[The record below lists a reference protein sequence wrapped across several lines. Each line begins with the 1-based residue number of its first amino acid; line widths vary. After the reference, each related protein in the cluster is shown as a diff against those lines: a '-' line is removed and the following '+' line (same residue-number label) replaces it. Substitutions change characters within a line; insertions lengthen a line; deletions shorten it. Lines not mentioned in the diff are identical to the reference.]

1 MSTKKSDLI
10 LRGPVLK
17 AILTLSVPIMISNLI
32 QTIYNLTDSYFVS
45 KLGTSQ
51 MAAMQVTFPIIF
63 LLISLGSGLSIG
75 GVALISQYVGAKK
88 TEDARRIA
96 GQLLTATIGVSFL
109 VAFLGF
115 FLAEKILI
123 LMNAEGDLLMYA
135 TQFTRIIFLGAP
147 TMFITFAFNGMK
159 QGQGDMLTPMFLSAG
174 SVILNIVL
182 DPIFIFT
189 LDMGIQGA
197 ALATVLSR
205 GLFNFIALYLIF
217 HKKHNTLGLT
227 KRDLGLN
234 KTYLMKIIRVGG
246 PAAFGQGTTAL
257 GFGVMNAF
265 ILSYGELVV
274 TAFAIGNRWNS
285 LILMPA
291 MGIGGALS
299 TIIGQNIGAG
309 NVKRAQKAF
318 ISSGLFSTAIML
330 IGGLGMFFFTE
341 DLVRVFTKDPYV
353 IREGSDYL
361 KLIIISLPLVGLF
374 SCLTGL
380 FQGSGH
386 TLSAMMISMGRL
398 WVLRIP
404 MIMLLK
410 VFGVQDPGYIWYA
423 MILSNL
429 LIVAF
434 GMTLYWT
441 GRWKTPV
448 IKKKS
453 VRPREEE
460 DLSQAVG

>member
-1 MSTKKSDLI
+1 MLMDKKLEI
-10 LRGPVLK
+10 
-17 AILTLSVPIMISNLI
+17 
-32 QTIYNLTDSYFVS
+32 
-45 KLGTSQ
+45 
-51 MAAMQVTFPIIF
+51 
-63 LLISLGSGLSIG
+63 
-75 GVALISQYVGAKK
+75 
-88 TEDARRIA
+88 
-96 GQLLTATIGVSFL
+96 
-109 VAFLGF
+109 
-115 FLAEKILI
+115 
-123 LMNAEGDLLMYA
+123 
-135 TQFTRIIFLGAP
+135 
-147 TMFITFAFNGMK
+147 
-159 QGQGDMLTPMFLSAG
+159 
-174 SVILNIVL
+174 
-182 DPIFIFT
+182 
-189 LDMGIQGA
+189 
-197 ALATVLSR
+197 
-205 GLFNFIALYLIF
+205 
-217 HKKHNTLGLT
+217 LGL
-227 KRDLGLN
+227 
-234 KTYLMKIIRVGG
+234 TYLMKIIRVGG